1 MNKSRRKQIQEALSL
16 IEKAYDLLTD
26 AKDEEEMAFENLPES
41 LQESER
47 GTTMQ
52 DNVDNLDMAVTSLE
66 EAKDALE
73 NIE

>member
-1 MNKSRRKQIQEALSL
+1 MNKFRRKQIQDALSL
-16 IEKAYDLLTD
+16 IDKAYALLTN
-26 AKDEEEMAFENLPES
+26 AKDEEEMAFEYLPES

-52 DNVDNLDMAVTSLE
+52 DNVDYLDTAVTGLE
-66 EAKDALE
+66 EAKEALE

>member
-1 MNKSRRKQIQEALSL
+1 MNKLRRKQIQEALSL
-16 IEKAYDLLTD
+16 IEKAYALLTN

-47 GTTMQ
+47 GTAMQ
-52 DNVDNLDMAVTSLE
+52 DNVDYLDTAVTGLE
-66 EAKDALE
+66 EAKEALE

>member
-1 MNKSRRKQIQEALSL
+1 MNKYRRKQIQEALSL
-16 IEKAYDLLTD
+16 IDKAYALLTN

-52 DNVDNLDMAVTSLE
+52 DNVDYLDTAVTGLE
-66 EAKDALE
+66 EAKEALG

>member
-1 MNKSRRKQIQEALSL
+1 MNKLRRKQIQEALSL
-16 IEKAYDLLTD
+16 IEKAYALLTN

-52 DNVDNLDMAVTSLE
+52 DNVDYLDTAVTGLE
-66 EAKDALE
+66 EAKEALE

>member
-1 MNKSRRKQIQEALSL
+1 MNKYRRKQIQEALSL
-16 IEKAYDLLTD
+16 IEKAYALLTN

-52 DNVDNLDMAVTSLE
+52 DNVDYLDTVVTGLE
-66 EAKDALE
+66 EAKEALE

>member
-1 MNKSRRKQIQEALSL
+1 MNKLRRKQIQEALSL
-16 IEKAYDLLTD
+16 IEKAYVLLTN

-47 GTTMQ
+47 GTAMQ
-52 DNVDNLDMAVTSLE
+52 DNVDYLDTAVTGLE
-66 EAKDALE
+66 EAKEALE

>member
-1 MNKSRRKQIQEALSL
+1 MNKYRRKQVQDALSL
-16 IEKAYDLLTD
+16 IDKAYALLTN

-52 DNVDNLDMAVTSLE
+52 DNVDYLDTAVTGLE
-66 EAKDALE
+66 EAKEALE

>member
-1 MNKSRRKQIQEALSL
+1 MSL

-26 AKDEEEMAFENLPES
+26 AKDEEEEAFDNLPES

-47 GTTMQ
+47 GMTMQ
-52 DNVDNLDMAVTSLE
+52 DNVDNLDTAVTSLE